1 MVTIESSLVV
11 VLCPS
16 SLQVA
21 VDGGGREASHSW
33 SNMVPN
39 SQVIV
44 IPHPPADP
52 SRWRLELYL
61 TPGELVYNTAGVLA
75 ALFLATAVVVLL
87 LHARERVCCA
97 SYSATPHQY
106 NYGECW
112 LVYRVIVVCVCP
124 CSIPCVSQFQD
135 TREKRRAKHKFH
147 FNAM

>member
-1 MVTIESSLVV
+1 MDWIVSL
-11 VLCPS
+11 PN
-16 SLQVA
+16 LQV
-21 VDGGGREASHSW
+21 S
-33 SNMVPN
+33 
-39 SQVIV
+39 V
-44 IPHPPADP
+44 IPPTPC
-52 SRWRLELYL
+52 RWRLELYL

-87 LHARERVCCA
+87 LHARERVCWHWCA
-97 SYSATPHQY
+97 SYSATPHEY

-124 CSIPCVSQFQD
+124 CSILCVSQFQD